1 MMKRKKRS
9 GLKFNPELALVSLQT
24 TWAQKLRNAVEQ
36 DDASAFT
43 KAVKLKSGQECAHKF
58 NEKCF
63 GVLTTLKP
71 KILESL
77 RKVQTFEIK
86 ERRCTLQP
94 KEDMHP
100 KGEGKKKIESNKKS
114 AKLGVKRKIV
124 KEFFH

>member
-1 MMKRKKRS
+1 MFWGS
-9 GLKFNPELALVSLQT
+9 YNLQT
-24 TWAQKLRNAVEQ
+24 KNTG
-36 DDASAFT
+36 
-43 KAVKLKSGQECAHKF
+43 KLKK
-58 NEKCF
+58 KCK
-63 GVLTTLKP
+63 LLK
-71 KILESL
+71 
-77 RKVQTFEIK
+77 IK